1 MARGVTVRGWKPLTE
16 EEKRDKPKITLPL
29 LKRVFSYLLPYWPR
43 LLLVFLAIIV
53 SAIFGLLPS
62 ILTGQIID
70 KGLIGGISTGWS
82 C

>member
-43 LLLVFLAIIV
+43 LLLVFLAIDPIMHPALDNF
-53 SAIFGLLPS
+53 SHKKNAPAP
-62 ILTGQIID
+62 
-70 KGLIGGISTGWS
+70 
-82 C
+82 